1 MAHTMRMPMPSASHE
16 NLDGSDEVNCAD
28 REFSQSDLRHQ
39 AHVAGGD
46 EEELG
51 HQSLPKPDERQAAT
65 KQIASLADAHLV
77 S

>member
-39 AHVAGGD
+39 AHVAGGN
-46 EEELG
+46 EE
-51 HQSLPKPDERQAAT
+51 
-65 KQIASLADAHLV
+65 
-77 S
+77 